1 MLLLIKYTDYPR
13 FKTTQSQAQFKV
25 GEKVVVLVNGAY
37 IDEELTVAESDGD
50 NLKIYGK
57 YKLFVNDTLRGT
69 ISGTVA
75 TINTI
80 VYNNGRFDINYS
92 LKNNKGWSDS
102 IGILNEDFQVLPDN
116 DYYQN
121 LSYSI
126 QSPVTYDEF
135 INPVN
140 RLVSY

>member
-1 MLLLIKYTDYPR
+1 MKADHVIVRGDNLANDVKSRYENMNEIDYTNFTTVTGIAKTAQQGYASIVKYTDYPR
-13 FKTTQSQAQFKV
+13 FKTTQSQGQFKV

-92 LKNNKGWSDS
+92 LKNN
-102 IGILNEDFQVLPDN
+102 I
-116 DYYQN
+116 
-121 LSYSI
+121 
-126 QSPVTYDEF
+126 
-135 INPVN
+135 
-140 RLVSY
+140 

>member
-1 MLLLIKYTDYPR
+1 MR
-13 FKTTQSQAQFKV
+13 FTPKNAIDQRFFSVGKNTSDFKV

-50 NLKIYGK
+50 NLKVYGK

-102 IGILNEDFQVLPDN
+102 IGRLNEDFQVLPDN
-116 DYYQN
+116 DYFHN
-121 LSYSI
+121 L
-126 QSPVTYDEF
+126 
-135 INPVN
+135 
-140 RLVSY
+140 